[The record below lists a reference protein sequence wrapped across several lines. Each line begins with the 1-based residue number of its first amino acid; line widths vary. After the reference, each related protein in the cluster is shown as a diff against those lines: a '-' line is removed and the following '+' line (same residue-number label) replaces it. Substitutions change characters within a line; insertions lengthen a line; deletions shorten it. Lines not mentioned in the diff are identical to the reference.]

1 MYISAQTT
9 RNQQQVM
16 VWERVE
22 EGRVLKYYPAPFYFY
37 VPHHEGKFKD
47 INGTPLKK
55 LEFGS
60 YQEMKAVRDRYKL
73 MGERTYESD
82 IALDQKV
89 LAEKYYGVR
98 GSVDPHISFFD
109 IEVDYDRIQGFE
121 PRTDRY
127 APISAISLF
136 HFWSKKSYMLLI
148 SPHKSK
154 YEPGPEWTLDM
165 LSEDTKSRA
174 EIIFCE
180 DEEELLLT
188 FFDLI
193 EDTDIISGWNS
204 EGFDVPYVYERCL
217 MHFGDKGKKLWG
229 FDGAREPYYKEVEGK
244 FGQKDQVLE
253 IFGREHIDYLK
264 AFQKF
269 EMAMRPSY
277 SLEAISDEF
286 LPELKKLDY
295 DGTLYQ
301 LYRENFERFVQYG
314 IRDSECLEGFE
325 NKLGYVRLAVQLT
338 RGSTTHL
345 KYVMGTLK
353 VVECAIINYCH
364 KTLNAIVPDSVEVET
379 TGEKFTGA
387 AVLKP
392 RVGMHDFV
400 GAVDINSLY
409 PSAIRTVNISPETL
423 LGQFFNNHKAYE
435 AIISKSNEDLYLKFD
450 DGTVET
456 KTGAEWYQILRD
468 RNWTISG
475 YGTVFDQ
482 SKRGFLPDILADWYS
497 QRKGYQKTAKGLK
510 KEMEGLD
517 KNSPE
522 YIQMKVEQEYF
533 DRLQYVYKILLN
545 SSYGALGNKFFKFFD
560 VRLAESTTRSG
571 RNILF
576 HMVAKV
582 AELLDGTYAPPIR
595 SFDDKGKEIFLPN
608 SECTVYGD
616 TDSCYFLTYAEDLKE
631 AMMVCEAVEKAT
643 NDSFEAY
650 VNEAF
655 NSTHNVI
662 AAGLDLISDR
672 CIFIKPKMYIMHLD
686 WFDGS
691 YVDKMKV
698 MGLQIKKTTVP
709 KKIGSDLTKFVERLL
724 KKENWR
730 AIQED
735 IVQYKDMVRNT
746 ENPLDIGIPGGIKGI
761 EDYTQRYLAK
771 ETDLRIPGHISASI
785 LYNACLEAYDDKDSP
800 KIVSGSKIKSYV
812 LLTPMNEFKRI
823 ALPTDLKRPPD
834 WFLEHFLNNIDRDG
848 QALRLIDK
856 PLSPILGAIGES
868 IPTKKSLLF
877 DDLVF
882 Y

>member
-9 RNQQQVM
+9 RNMKQVM

-22 EGRVLKYYPAPFYFY
+22 EGRVLNYYPAPFYFY

-47 INGTPLKK
+47 IHGTPLKR
-55 LEFGS
+55 LDFED
-60 YQEMKAVRDRYKL
+60 YQEMKAVRDRYRL
-73 MGERTYESD
+73 MGEKTYESD
-82 IALDQKV
+82 IALDQKI
-89 LAEKYYGVR
+89 LAEKYYGKR
-98 GSVDPHISFFD
+98 GTVDPHISFFD
-109 IEVDYDRIQGFE
+109 IEVDYDRVQGFD
-121 PRTDRY
+121 PKTDRY
-127 APISAISLF
+127 AAISAISLF
-136 HFWSKKSYMLLI
+136 HFWSRKSYMLLL

-174 EIIFCE
+174 EIIFCDNE
-180 DEEELLLT
+180 AELILK
-188 FFDLI
+188 FFELI

-204 EGFDVPYVYERCL
+204 EGFDVPYVYERCI
-217 MHFGDKGKKLWG
+217 MHFGNEGKKMWG
-229 FDGAREPYYKEVEGK
+229 FDGAREPYYKEIEGK

-253 IFGREHIDYLK
+253 IFGREHIDYLR

-269 EMAMRPSY
+269 EMSMRPSY
-277 SLEAISDEF
+277 SLEAISDEI

-325 NKLGYVRLAVQLT
+325 DKLGYVRLAVQLT

-345 KYVMGTLK
+345 KNVMGTLK

-364 KTLNAIVPDSVEVET
+364 KELNFIVPDAVEIET

-392 RVGMHDFV
+392 RVGLHSFV

-409 PSAIRTVNISPETL
+409 PSAIRTVNISPETII
-423 LGQFFNNHKAYE
+423 GQFFSNHKAFESIIAKSQEEIYLRYE
-435 AIISKSNEDLYLKFD
+435 NGD
-450 DGTVET
+450 VES
-456 KTGAEWYQILRD
+456 KTGAEWYAILRE
-468 RNWTISG
+468 RNWTVSG
-475 YGTVFDQ
+475 YGTVFNQ
-482 SKRGFLPDILADWYS
+482 QTRGFLPNILADWYS
-497 QRKGYQKTAKGLK
+497 QRKGYQKKAKGLK
-510 KEMEGLD
+510 KEMGDLVKGSE
-517 KNSPE
+517 E
-522 YIQMKVEQEYF
+522 YNKMKVEQEYY

-571 RNILF
+571 RAILF

-595 SFDDKGKEIFLPN
+595 TVDEKGKEIFLPA

-616 TDSCYFLTYAEDLKE
+616 TDSCYFATYAENLEE
-631 AMMVCEAVEKAT
+631 AMAICDAVESET

-650 VNEAF
+650 CKEAF
-655 NSTHNVI
+655 NSDHNVI
-662 AAGLDLISDR
+662 AAGLDLVSDR

-698 MGLQIKKTTVP
+698 MGLQIKKTTIP
-709 KKIGSDLTKFVERLL
+709 KQIGTDLTKFVERIL
-724 KKENWR
+724 KKEDWR
-730 AIQED
+730 KIQED
-735 IVQYKDMVRNT
+735 IVEYKDSIRNR
-746 ENPLDIGIPGGIKGI
+746 ENVLDIGIPGGIKGI
-761 EDYTQRYLAK
+761 EDYTMRYLAK
-771 ETDLRIPGHISASI
+771 EEGLRIPSHISASI

-812 LLTPMNEFKRI
+812 LTTPMNEFKRI
-823 ALPTDLKRPPD
+823 ALPTDLKTPPA
-834 WFLEHFLNNIDRDG
+834 WFIEHFIGNIDRDG

-856 PLSPILGAIGES
+856 PLSPILTAIGEI